1 MFFFLMFFFTRDWLI
16 NCLSSWLICSILV
29 ARLSKLLLTQ
39 KPKKAILECRCV
51 EMIFLLDIDSVG
63 FFVRFSVHVD
73 MIFLY
78 LYNIN
83 VMWLSYMNSHIVD
96 LLNPYR
102 LKLNTAQTKL
112 WFSIGF
118 VHEWGDQSW
127 VYTWYY
133 ILIYCLYISHF
144 HSDKNDLKTHSG
156 WWIPPALY

>member
-1 MFFFLMFFFTRDWLI
+1 
-16 NCLSSWLICSILV
+16 
-29 ARLSKLLLTQ
+29 
-39 KPKKAILECRCV
+39 
-51 EMIFLLDIDSVG
+51 MIFLLDIDSVG

-118 VHEWGDQSW
+118 VH
-127 VYTWYY
+127 
-133 ILIYCLYISHF
+133 
-144 HSDKNDLKTHSG
+144 
-156 WWIPPALY
+156 